1 MFGIE
6 ITQQAI
12 FYGAVYGLIYAVFA
26 AGFVLVY
33 RCTGILNFAQG
44 EIGAFG
50 VALFALFHV
59 QYDVPYWLAFA
70 FAIVATALIGMVIE
84 LTVVRRLFDSP
95 RLVLLIA
102 TVGVAQLL
110 LFLRISLPTIERG
123 GGFPLPFS
131 GSWQPTDS
139 LTVLPREVLVLI
151 VAPVVIIALAI
162 FMTRTSFGLAVRASS
177 SNADTARVYGI
188 SVKRTSTIVWTIAAA
203 FAAITGILVA
213 PLLSVTPGNIV
224 AAGAVA
230 IGPALLFRALVVALI
245 ARMQSLPMTI
255 VGGLIVGIF
264 ERIVLINVDARDQ
277 SIVDLY
283 LFVAALVLV
292 LIVVRNR
299 RDVTGWSLSAK
310 VKPIPD
316 RLRSLW
322 YVRHLP
328 AIGFTLLFGFF
339 AILPRFL
346 SQRSQEFLWTEIVIY
361 ALVALSITP
370 LAGWAGQLSLGQFAF
385 VGLGSLTMVMLRA
398 GLDIPVPFDLWDMS
412 VQMAWFPALICS
424 TLVGVVTAII
434 IGIPAL
440 RARGL
445 FLAVITLAFAVMCS
459 NWLFRL
465 PMFTGSEFGT
475 ATPRI
480 DPPVLGSIDFSNRR
494 SMYYLCLVVLIVST
508 VVVARLRRTGIGRSM
523 IAVRD
528 NEDMAAASTVA
539 TNHIKRMSFAI
550 SGGIAALAG
559 CLLIT
564 LREQVTPTQ
573 AFTPEESLRVV
584 ATAVIGGLGS
594 IAGPVVGALWVRGLP
609 VVFNDTAQVRLFTS
623 SIGLLILLMYF
634 PGGLMQIAYSL
645 RDAVL
650 GWADRRLGDRA
661 DLEPTPAIVKAVPAR
676 PRAAIELPEA
686 ATAPWLAVRDVS
698 VSFGGNRAVNDVTL
712 DVHAGELV
720 GLIGTNGAGKSTL
733 MNAIGGFVHATG
745 TVELLGRDVSGL
757 AAYRR
762 HRVGLGRGFQ
772 AARLYPA
779 LTVRETIMVALEA
792 RERTWLVPSM
802 TALPPSPAAER
813 RKRSETSELVD
824 FLGLGR
830 YADEFVSN
838 LSTGTRRIVEL
849 GTLLAVDA
857 RVLLLDEPTGG
868 VAQREAEAFGP
879 LIVRI
884 QRELGA
890 AMVVIEHDMPLIMGI
905 SDRVYCLEA
914 GAVIAEGPPA
924 AVRED
929 PRVIASYLGTDE
941 RAIQRSGRRSGAA
954 TTEGT
959 TTEGLTTV
967 QETRS

>member
-1 MFGIE
+1 VFGVE
-6 ITQQAI
+6 ITQQAV
-12 FYGAVYGLIYAVFA
+12 FYGVVYGLIYAVFA

-33 RCTGILNFAQG
+33 RSTGILNFAQG

-59 QYDVPYWLAFA
+59 QYDVPYWFA
-70 FAIVATALIGMVIE
+70 FVIAVVATAIIGMVIE

-102 TVGVAQLL
+102 TVGIAQLL
-110 LFLRISLPTIERG
+110 LFLRVSLPKIDAG
-123 GGFPLPFS
+123 GGFPLPFT
-131 GSWQPTDS
+131 GKWQPTDS
-139 LTVLPREVLVLI
+139 LVVLPREVLVLL
-151 VAPVVIIALAI
+151 VAPLVILLLGLFI
-162 FMTRTSFGLAVRASS
+162 TRTTFGLAVRASS
-177 SNADTARVYGI
+177 SNSDTARVYGI

-230 IGPALLFRALVVALI
+230 IGPALLLRALVVALI
-245 ARMQSLPMTI
+245 ARMVSLPMTI
-255 VGGLIVGIF
+255 VGGIAVGVF
-264 ERIVLINVDARDQ
+264 ERIVIANVDSREQ

-283 LFVAALVLV
+283 LFIAALVLV
-292 LIVVRNR
+292 LVVVRNR
-299 RDVTGWSLSAK
+299 RDDTGWSLSAQI
-310 VKPIPD
+310 KPIPE
-316 RLRSLW
+316 RLRGLW
-322 YVRHLP
+322 YVRRLP
-328 AIGFTLLFGFF
+328 LIGFAVLFGFF
-339 AILPRFL
+339 ALLPLFL

-361 ALVALSITP
+361 ALVAMSITP

-385 VGLGSLTMVMLRA
+385 VGLGALTMVLVRA

-412 VQMAWFPALICS
+412 VQLAWLPAVIVS
-424 TLVGVVTAII
+424 TLVGIAAAIV
-434 IGIPAL
+434 IGLPAL

-459 NWLFRL
+459 NWLFRQ
-465 PMFTGSEFGT
+465 PMWTGTRFGT
-475 ATPRI
+475 TTPRI

-494 SMYYLCLVVLIVST
+494 ALYYLCFGVLVVTTI
-508 VVVARLRRTGIGRSM
+508 VVARLRRTGIGRSM

-528 NEDMAAASTVA
+528 NEDMAAASTVSPSR
-539 TNHIKRMSFAI
+539 IKVMSFAV
-550 SGGIAALAG
+550 SGGIAALGG

-573 AFTPEESLRVV
+573 AFTPEDSLLVV

-594 IAGPVVGALWVRGLP
+594 IAGPILGALWVRGLP
-609 VVFNDTAQVRLFTS
+609 VVFSNTAQVRLFTS

-634 PGGLMQIAYSL
+634 PGGLMQIAYKL

-650 GWADRRLGDRA
+650 TWADARLADRKVP
-661 DLEPTPAIVKAVPAR
+661 EPVPAIAKAVPRGAAR
-676 PRAAIELPEA
+676 HVTVADG
-686 ATAPWLAVRDVS
+686 APWLSVRDVS
-698 VSFGGNRAVNDVTL
+698 VRFGGNHAVDHASIHVR
-712 DVHAGELV
+712 AGELV

-733 MNAIGGFVHATG
+733 MNAIGGFVRCSG
-745 TVELLGRDVSGL
+745 TVELFGQDVTRM

-762 HRVGLGRGFQ
+762 HRAGLGRGFQ

-792 RERTWLVPSM
+792 RERSWLVPSM
-802 TALPPSPAAER
+802 TGVPPSPADER
-813 RKRSETSELVD
+813 RKRNEASELIE

-830 YADEFVSN
+830 YADEFVAN
-838 LSTGTRRIVEL
+838 LSTGTRRIAEL

-890 AMVVIEHDMPLIMGI
+890 AMVVIEHDMPLIMSI

-914 GAVIAEGPPA
+914 GTVIAEGPPA
-924 AVRED
+924 AIRD
-929 PRVIASYLGTDE
+929 DARVIASYLGTSE
-941 RAIQRSGRRSGAA
+941 QAIQRSGERSGQRSGA
-954 TTEGT
+954 
-959 TTEGLTTV
+959 V
-967 QETRS
+967 QPS

>member
-1 MFGIE
+1 LLGIAL
-6 ITQQAI
+6 TQQAF
-12 FYGAVYGLIYAVFA
+12 FYGVVFGLIYAVFA

-33 RCTGILNFAQG
+33 RSTGILNFAQG

-59 QYDVPYWLAFA
+59 QYDVPYWLSFVLA
-70 FAIVATALIGMVIE
+70 VTATALIGMVIE
-84 LTVVRRLFDSP
+84 LTVVRRLFNSP

-102 TVGVAQLL
+102 TVGIAQLL
-110 LFLRISLPTIERG
+110 LFLRISLPNIDEG
-123 GGFPLPFS
+123 GAFPLPFTGQWHPT
-131 GSWQPTDS
+131 GS
-139 LTVLPREVLVLI
+139 LNVLPREILVLI
-151 VAPVVIIALAI
+151 VAPAVIIALAL
-162 FMTRTSFGLAVRASS
+162 FMTHTTFGLAVRASS
-177 SNADTARVYGI
+177 SNSDTARVYGI

-203 FAAITGILVA
+203 FAAVTGILVA
-213 PLLSVTPGNIV
+213 PLLGVTPGNVV

-230 IGPALLFRALVVALI
+230 IGPSLLLRALVVALI
-245 ARMQSLPMTI
+245 ARMVSLPMTL
-255 VGGLIVGIF
+255 VGGIAVGVF
-264 ERIVLINVDARDQ
+264 ERIVLANVDSRDQ

-283 LFVAALVLV
+283 LFVAALFLVLV
-292 LIVVRNR
+292 VVRNR
-299 RDVTGWSLSAK
+299 RDDTGWSLSAQI
-310 VKPIPD
+310 KPIPE

-328 AIGFTLLFGFF
+328 QIGFLVLFGFF
-339 AILPRFL
+339 GLLPFFL

-385 VGLGSLTMVMLRA
+385 VGLGALTMVVLRA
-398 GLDIPVPFDLWDMS
+398 GLDIPIPFDAFDVSFQL
-412 VQMAWFPALICS
+412 AWVPA
-424 TLVGVVTAII
+424 VVASTAIGVLAAI
-434 IGIPAL
+434 VIGVPAL
-440 RARGL
+440 RAKGL

-459 NWLFRL
+459 NWLFRQ
-465 PMFTGSEFGT
+465 PVWTGSEFGT
-475 ATPRI
+475 TTPRI
-480 DPPVLGSIDFSNRR
+480 EPPVLGSIDFSNRR
-494 SMYYLCLVVLIVST
+494 SLYYLCYAVLVVATII
-508 VVVARLRRTGIGRSM
+508 VARMRRTGVGRSM

-528 NEDMAAASTVA
+528 NEEMAAASTVA
-539 TNHIKRMSFAI
+539 PGRVKVTSFAV

-564 LREQVTPTQ
+564 LRQQVTPTQ

-594 IAGPVVGALWVRGLP
+594 IAGPVIGALWVRGLP
-609 VVFNDTAQVRLFTS
+609 VIFNDTAQVRLFTS

-634 PGGLMQIAYSL
+634 PGGLMQIGYNL

-650 GWADRRLGDRA
+650 AWADRRLGERGA
-661 DLEPTPAIVKAVPAR
+661 AAPVPAIAKRVPTR
-676 PRAAIELPEA
+676 GTRHMTLPAADQ
-686 ATAPWLAVRDVS
+686 PWLALQGVS
-698 VSFGGNRAVNDVTL
+698 VRFGGNQAVDHVAL
-712 DVHAGELV
+712 EVQAGELV

-733 MNAIGGFVHATG
+733 MNAIGGYVPASG
-745 TVELLGRDVSGL
+745 RIEVLGRDVSHL
-757 AAYRR
+757 PAYRR

-772 AARLYPA
+772 SARLYPA
-779 LTVRETIMVALEA
+779 LTVRETILVALEA
-792 RERTWLVPSM
+792 RERSWLVPSM
-802 TALPPSPAAER
+802 TGLPPSPAAER
-813 RKRSETSELVD
+813 RKRSEAAELVD

-890 AMVVIEHDMPLIMGI
+890 SMLVIEHDMPLIMSI
-905 SDRVYCLEA
+905 SDRVYCLES
-914 GAVIAEGPPA
+914 GAVIAEGPPGV
-924 AVRED
+924 VRED
-929 PRVIASYLGTDE
+929 PRVIASYLGTNE
-941 RAIQRSGRRSGAA
+941 RSIQRSGARQGA
-954 TTEGT
+954 
-959 TTEGLTTV
+959 
-967 QETRS
+967 